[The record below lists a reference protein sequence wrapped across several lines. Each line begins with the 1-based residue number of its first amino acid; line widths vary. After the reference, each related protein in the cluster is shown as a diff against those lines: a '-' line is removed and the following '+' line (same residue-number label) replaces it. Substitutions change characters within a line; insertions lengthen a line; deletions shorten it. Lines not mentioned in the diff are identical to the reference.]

1 MDAGIISKIIKVS
14 LKERYTRGGLL
25 LVILVMGF
33 SMFFLSLSYLVGL
46 SHLRGV
52 NMELPSEYVLY
63 ISLFL
68 VFYLFPSI
76 SMFSKA
82 EADFVLTAP
91 IDPIDIMIAK
101 ITVAAITDVSIIL
114 VMTYWYPMVE
124 AIAGQVYALAEY
136 LVEAIAMGLILS
148 IASLLLGLRGG
159 RTMMITL
166 IMYALYAAVTSL
178 IYPQLNIVYMIM
190 KPNPY
195 YLALILVILLFTAAL
210 LKRSMKSI
218 YVNIYSLSINNAFRG
233 MRKRSEGKPFSSSIG
248 FAGLGPLGAMLKSSL
263 LSASLQLRMSAGA
276 SSTYRLQ
283 RVNALMLGLPISAVS
298 AITYTIMVMHLG
310 YAQLHNGFIL
320 WFPEFYIGIFAFSI
334 ALSGLSGERL
344 WLSCMAM
351 DCTSYF
357 RLRMMSRSIVGLI
370 LASPWAAAYLAIYL
384 VTGSSLALLLMVSM
398 VSMMPAIAAI
408 SLVIGPWTGI
418 RQNRFIGLEEYVPRV
433 NVLGFLIGIV
443 AMLVAG
449 AYLIPPLIY
458 IASPS
463 LGIIAIMASI
473 TLLVISMAIPRLMSG
488 RAIMRRF
495 LDKLIAEGFI

>member
-1 MDAGIISKIIKVS
+1 MDARIISRIIKVS

-25 LVILVMGF
+25 VVILVIGF
-33 SMFFLSLSYLVGL
+33 SMFFLSLSYLIGL
-46 SHLRGV
+46 SHLRGINV
-52 NMELPSEYVLY
+52 ELPREYVLY
-63 ISLFL
+63 ISVFL

-91 IDPIDIMIAK
+91 IDPTDIMIAK
-101 ITVAAITDVSIIL
+101 IMVAAITDVSIIL
-114 VMTYWYPMVE
+114 AMTYWYPMIE
-124 AIAGQVYALAEY
+124 AITGQVYILAEY
-136 LVEAIAMGLILS
+136 LVEAIAIGLILS

-159 RTMMITL
+159 RAMIMTL
-166 IMYALYAAVTSL
+166 ITYASYAVATSL
-178 IYPQLNIVYMIM
+178 MYPQLNIVYMVM
-190 KPNPY
+190 KPNLY
-195 YLALILVILLFTAAL
+195 YLALILAALLFTAAL

-233 MRKRSEGKPFSSSIG
+233 IRRRSEGKPFSSSIS
-248 FAGLGPLGAMLKSSL
+248 FAGLGPLRAMLKSSL
-263 LSASLQLRMSAGA
+263 LSASLQLRMNAGA

-298 AITYTIMVMHLG
+298 AIIYTIIVMHLG
-310 YAQLHNGFIL
+310 YAQLRNGFIL

-351 DCTSYF
+351 DCTGYF
-357 RLRMMSRSIVGLI
+357 RLRMLTRSIVGLI
-370 LASPWAAAYLAIYL
+370 LASPWAVAYLAIYL
-384 VTGSSLALLLMVSM
+384 VTGSPLALLLIVSM
-398 VSMMPAIAAI
+398 LSMMPTTASI
-408 SLVIGPWTGI
+408 SLIIGPWTGI

-449 AYLIPPLIY
+449 AYLIPSLIY
-458 IASPS
+458 MASPS
-463 LGIIAIMASI
+463 LGTIAAVASI
-473 TLLVISMAIPRLMSG
+473 MLLVISMAIPRLMSG

-495 LDKLIAEGFI
+495 LDKLIEEGFI